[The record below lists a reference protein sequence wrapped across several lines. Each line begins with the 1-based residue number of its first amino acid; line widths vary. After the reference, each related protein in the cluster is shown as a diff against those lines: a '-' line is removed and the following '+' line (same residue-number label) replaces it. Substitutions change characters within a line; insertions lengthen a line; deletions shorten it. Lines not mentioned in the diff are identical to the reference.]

1 MVFDSVVLL
10 VGDPLDKPST
20 TGSGLIELDLV
31 GSILKE
37 LVRVIGLDV
46 EPVSS
51 STDGHDVPLLGV
63 TSISSELG
71 INLILM
77 GEVFPNQGLRNQIH
91 DSVGAVL
98 QDEIL

>member
-10 VGDPLDKPST
+10 VGDPLDEPPSV
-20 TGSGLIELDLV
+20 GCSFIEYDLV

-37 LVRVIGLDV
+37 LVRVVGLNV

-63 TSISSELG
+63 TRVSGELG

-77 GEVFPNQGLRNQIH
+77 GEVFPN
-91 DSVGAVL
+91 
-98 QDEIL
+98 